1 MMLRLIKIDFKKY
14 FYSKVFWVMTGIYAA
29 LLLMV
34 FFGAEKLVNG
44 VLANASTS
52 APVTMPG
59 FTLYSFPYVWQ
70 NLAFFAGF
78 LKIFLALIVLFF
90 ITNEFSNKTMRQNIM
105 NGMSRN
111 QFILSKL
118 IFVILLSLA
127 SAAILFVS
135 GLILGLSYTEEYTTA
150 LALQK
155 AIFIPAYFLEVLTFS
170 IMAMFIAFLV
180 KRSILAIG
188 ALALYS
194 YIIEPIISGSIP
206 DSVAKFLPGEAIG
219 NLIDIPNSAL
229 MKMFGVSFRENVS
242 TLDAI
247 TCLFYCCLF
256 TGLIFLFY
264 QRKDI

>member
-1 MMLRLIKIDFKKY
+1 MLRLIKIDFKKY
-14 FYSKVFWVMTGIYAA
+14 FYSKVFWVMISIYA
-29 LLLMV
+29 LLLLLV
-34 FFGAEKLVNG
+34 FFGAEKFING

-59 FTLYSFPYVWQ
+59 FTLYSFPFVWQ

-118 IFVILLSLA
+118 IFVILLSLV
-127 SAAILFVS
+127 SAAILFIS
-135 GLILGLSYTEEYTTA
+135 GFILGVTYTEENTIA
-150 LALQK
+150 LMLQK
-155 AIFIPAYFLEVLTFS
+155 VVFIPAYFLEVLTYS
-170 IMAMFIAFLV
+170 ILAMFIAFLL

-194 YIIEPIISGSIP
+194 YIIEPIISASLP
-206 DSVAKFLPGEAIG
+206 DSLAKFLPGEAIG

-229 MKMFGVSFRENVS
+229 MKMFGVSFSESVS

-247 TCLFYCCLF
+247 TCLFYCCLL

>member
-1 MMLRLIKIDFKKY
+1 MLRLIKIDFKKY
-14 FYSKVFWVMTGIYAA
+14 FYSKVFWVMISIYAA
-29 LLLMV
+29 LLLLV
-34 FFGAEKLVNG
+34 FFGAEKFVNG
-44 VLANASTS
+44 VLANASTT

-118 IFVILLSLA
+118 FFVILLSLA
-127 SAAILFVS
+127 STLILSIS
-135 GLILGLSYTEEYTTA
+135 GLILGLSYTEEYTIT

-170 IMAMFIAFLV
+170 ILAMFIAFLV

-194 YIIEPIISGSIP
+194 YIIEPIISGSLP
-206 DSVAKFLPGEAIG
+206 DSLAKFLPGEAIG

-229 MKMFGVSFRENVS
+229 LQMFGVSFRENVS
-242 TLDAI
+242 TQDAI
-247 TCLFYCCLF
+247 TCLVYSFLF
-256 TGLIFLFY
+256 TSLIFLFY
-264 QRKDI
+264 QKKDI